1 MTKKPQVP
9 QKSHLSGKSPL
20 LRLALIV
27 HGIKPIENRSW
38 TTAYRGPLLIHAG
51 LLWDNDVP
59 LHARV
64 DQGATRPPEG
74 GIVGIADL
82 VDVVTESDDRF
93 FVGPYGWKL
102 AHARRLPFP
111 DAWTARL
118 VRPARSRVDA
128 KSRKNFLEWRL
139 RRRGASSAP
148 SPSRKLR
155 SARAPFASS
164 RVARRANSLPR
175 PRSYAL
181 WRFDHVSA

>member
-139 RRRGASSAP
+139 RRRGASSA
-148 SPSRKLR
+148 
-155 SARAPFASS
+155 